1 MARWN
6 EMDSVGNIKHG
17 RSLHIETWLC
27 HATVLPKCAS
37 ILCICNSHTIVEM
50 IREFWFAIGGSIH
63 IWMLAWRCFSVFFFR
78 WIQSETKSLWRFA
91 GLRVTCDSF
100 LSISLRLCVCVCVSF
115 LLMFNFP
122 FDICINIQ
130 FSMACLERTQQPKT
144 DRKRERNIFTLFT
157 NRQKLSSSNVI
168 QCTPKCC
175 TSTKYLKMA
184 LKRREI
190 AFNYKVTQH

>member
-37 ILCICNSHTIVEM
+37 ILCICNSHTTVEM

-100 LSISLRLCVCVCVSF
+100 LSISLRLSVWVF
-115 LLMFNFP
+115 
-122 FDICINIQ
+122 
-130 FSMACLERTQQPKT
+130 ACLFCWCLISRLTYVLTFNLAWLALNELNNPKPTEREKETFSLYSQT
-144 DRKRERNIFTLFT
+144 
-157 NRQKLSSSNVI
+157 
-168 QCTPKCC
+168 
-175 TSTKYLKMA
+175 
-184 LKRREI
+184 
-190 AFNYKVTQH
+190 YKSYHHQM